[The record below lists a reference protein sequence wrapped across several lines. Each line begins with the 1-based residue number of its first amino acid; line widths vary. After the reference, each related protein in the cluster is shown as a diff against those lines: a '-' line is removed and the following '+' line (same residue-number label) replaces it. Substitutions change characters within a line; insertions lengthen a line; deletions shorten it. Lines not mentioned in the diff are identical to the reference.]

1 MQVWRKTSTSIRS
14 GVNIM
19 SLLMIVQTSDYCMLL
34 DVSHWSSQE
43 GPWMPSTMW
52 CMQVVCFSTSWW
64 PASIAVVDARCT
76 CHTPGG
82 PTDESHRPLGDPSTA
97 HHLRSIVSLPM
108 LPSFKVLCILLSVC
122 LWRSHRPRSCT
133 LGGPI
138 ACVLS
143 TPGGPTAMITCLNID
158 DTTTLAPIPAVGPLH
173 TMLCQSSLMHDL
185 CSNCSHLAV
194 IDCTAPSDN
203 IDAASG
209 IIDCTAPSA
218 TPCSHGGLLA

>member
-1 MQVWRKTSTSIRS
+1 MLTSRGVGCEGSHGLGDWVQVWRTTTTSIRS

-19 SLLMIVQTSDYCMLL
+19 SLLMLVQTSEYCMLL

-64 PASIAVVDARCT
+64 PASIAIVDARCT
-76 CHTPGG
+76 CHTAGG
-82 PTDESHRPLGDPSTA
+82 PTDESHWPLGDPSTA
-97 HHLRSIVSLPM
+97 HHLRSVVSLPM

-143 TPGGPTAMITCLNID
+143 TPGGPTAMITCLNMM
-158 DTTTLAPIPAVGPLH
+158 TPQH
-173 TMLCQSSLMHDL
+173 WHQSQRLDRF
-185 CSNCSHLAV
+185 
-194 IDCTAPSDN
+194 
-203 IDAASG
+203 
-209 IIDCTAPSA
+209 
-218 TPCSHGGLLA
+218 TPCRVSHH

>member
-1 MQVWRKTSTSIRS
+1 
-14 GVNIM
+14 
-19 SLLMIVQTSDYCMLL
+19 MLL

-82 PTDESHRPLGDPSTA
+82 PTDESHWPLGDPSTA
-97 HHLRSIVSLPM
+97 HHLRSVVSLPM

-133 LGGPI
+133 LGGPG
-138 ACVLS
+138 VLFRRLLG
-143 TPGGPTAMITCLNID
+143 TETCEESSRRRRPKLRRD
-158 DTTTLAPIPAVGPLH
+158 VVG
-173 TMLCQSSLMHDL
+173 TSF
-185 CSNCSHLAV
+185 
-194 IDCTAPSDN
+194 
-203 IDAASG
+203 
-209 IIDCTAPSA
+209 
-218 TPCSHGGLLA
+218 

>member
-1 MQVWRKTSTSIRS
+1 MCRQVIIACCLMSHIGLLRKVP
-14 GVNIM
+14 G
-19 SLLMIVQTSDYCMLL
+19 C
-34 DVSHWSSQE
+34 
-43 GPWMPSTMW
+43 
-52 CMQVVCFSTSWW
+52 
-64 PASIAVVDARCT
+64 PAPCGACKLYVTAL
-76 CHTPGG
+76 PGG
-82 PTDESHRPLGDPSTA
+82 HWPLGDPSTA

-173 TMLCQSSLMHDL
+173 TMLRQSSLMHDL
-185 CSNCSHLAV
+185 CSNCIHF
-194 IDCTAPSDN
+194 CPGR
-203 IDAASG
+203 AAQEPPV
-209 IIDCTAPSA
+209 ALPPA
-218 TPCSHGGLLA
+218 TPCSHGGLLASGGNPHQPADRHDSGPPRSRAPGGVGAI